1 MRRKALPVTVN
12 PDVMKWA
19 RESTGL
25 DTTAVARRLSA
36 SVDTVEQWESHEPGA
51 KKPTV
56 KTLEELAS
64 FYKRPLSA
72 FLLPEPPQEPP
83 MPTDLRTVPE
93 REKHPL
99 SRKTRLAIRRA
110 RRLQSLATELMEAAG
125 RQPVALIG
133 KAVLTEDPEVV
144 ASVERDRLQISVNDQ
159 FSWRDHY
166 VAFRKWREAVES
178 RNIMVLQAQ
187 IRVEEARGFTLLDS
201 LLPTIVI
208 SARDFIGSR
217 TFTLFHEYAHFLLGT
232 SGICIPNEALYENG
246 DGHEIERFC
255 DHFAGAFLVP
265 KHALRS
271 KAESATHMAKVDD
284 SYLDEIAGLFKVSR
298 PVILRRMLICELISK
313 PQYERKLAEIQYQRK
328 RHDGGFG
335 VPAAKRCILEN
346 GSLFISL
353 VLDAKNRE
361 LINYSNLADY
371 LSINLKHLGKL
382 EALLHRQ
389 K

>member
-19 RESTGL
+19 RDSTGL
-25 DTTAVARRLSA
+25 DTPAVARRLSVSA
-36 SVDTVEQWESHEPGA
+36 DTVEQWESREPGT
-51 KKPTV
+51 KKPTL

-64 FYKRPLSA
+64 FYKRPLAA

-83 MPTDLRTVPE
+83 MPTDLRTLPE
-93 REKHPL
+93 KEKHPL

-125 RQPVALIG
+125 RETVAIIG
-133 KAVLTEDPEVV
+133 KAALAEDPEVV
-144 ASVERDRLQISVNDQ
+144 ASRERDSLEISVEEQ
-159 FSWRDHY
+159 FGWRDHY
-166 VAFRKWREAVES
+166 VAFRKWREIVES

-187 IRVEEARGFTLLDS
+187 MRVEEARGFTLLDH

-208 SARDFIGSR
+208 SASDFIGAR
-217 TFTLFHEYAHFLLGT
+217 IFTLFHEYAHFLLGT
-232 SGICIPNEALYENG
+232 SGICIPNEALSENG
-246 DGHEIERFC
+246 EGREVERFC
-255 DHFAGAFLVP
+255 DHFAGALLVP
-265 KHALRS
+265 KHALRE
-271 KAESATHMAKVDD
+271 KAKSITRIVEGDD
-284 SYLDEIAGLFKVSR
+284 SYLDEIAELFKVSR

-313 PQYERKLAEIQYQRK
+313 PQYERKLADIQYQRK
-328 RHDGGFG
+328 RREGGFG

-346 GSLFISL
+346 GSLFTSL

-382 EALLHRQ
+382 EALLHR
-389 K
+389 